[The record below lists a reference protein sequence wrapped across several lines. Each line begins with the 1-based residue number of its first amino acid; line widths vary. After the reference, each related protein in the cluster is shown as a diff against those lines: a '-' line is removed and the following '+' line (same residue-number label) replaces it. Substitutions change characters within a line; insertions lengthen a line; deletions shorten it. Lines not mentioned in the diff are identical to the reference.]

1 MAWLHK
7 ETELKFSR
15 YLKLNTCL
23 TISQRISA
31 NMVDGDKLAVTELQD
46 WRNNLK

>member
-7 ETELKFSR
+7 ENGFKFSR

-23 TISQRISA
+23 TISQRIST
-31 NMVDGDKLAVTELQD
+31 NMVEALAVTELQD